1 MFSRLSAR
9 KLLAAAVIP
18 AVFGVYYTFALP
30 NHSLANAAA
39 QTGAPAHD
47 SASRTQRFPDF
58 TRIVEENGP
67 SVVNVAVSRTA
78 PAAEQ
83 GQGPGGVPGLSPDDP
98 LQEFFRRFGQPG
110 QQGRGPQGQGPQAAP
125 EIQRGLGSGFII
137 SPDGIILTN
146 AHVVAEATEITV
158 KLTDRREFEAKVL
171 GVDKRTDI
179 AVLKIEAK
187 DLPYVKIG
195 HASDLKVGEWV
206 AAIGSPFGFENT
218 VTSGIVSAKARAL
231 PDENYVPFIQTDV
244 AVNPG
249 NSGGP
254 LFNMD
259 GEVIGMNSQ
268 IFSRTGGFMGLSF
281 AIPIDVAMQVKD
293 DLIKN
298 GKVTRGRIGVQ
309 IQDVNQALAN
319 SFGLPKPQGALISG
333 VEPDSPAAK
342 AGLKSGDVV
351 LGVNGKEINQL
362 SELSGAIAATKPG
375 NNARLQVWREGKSK
389 DVDVKVGE
397 LLEPKIA
404 AAPAAGNEAQTSA
417 KLGLTLR
424 ELAPDERAQ
433 LKTDGGLVVQSSSGA
448 AAKAG
453 IQPGDVILAF
463 NDTPVKS
470 VEQLKS
476 LMKKTDKTVALL
488 IQRDANRMY
497 VPVQVG

>member
-1 MFSRLSAR
+1 MFSKLSAK

-18 AVFGVYYTFALP
+18 AVFGVYYSFALP
-30 NHSLANAAA
+30 GHEPANAAA
-39 QTGAPAHD
+39 QTSAPAHD
-47 SASRTQRFPDF
+47 SASRTQRLPDF
-58 TRIVEENGP
+58 TRIVDENGP
-67 SVVNVAVSRTA
+67 AVVNVAVSRGA

-83 GQGPGGVPGLSPDDP
+83 GQGPGAAPGLSPDDP
-98 LQEFFRRFGQPG
+98 LQEFLRRFG

-125 EIQRGLGSGFII
+125 EIQHGLGSGFII

-158 KLTDRREFEAKVL
+158 KLTDRREFDAKVL

-218 VTSGIVSAKARAL
+218 ITSGIVSAKARAL

-259 GEVIGMNSQ
+259 GEVVGMNSQ

-298 GKVTRGRIGVQ
+298 GRVTRGRIGVQ

-397 LLEPKIA
+397 LLEQKLA
-404 AAPAAGNEAQTSA
+404 AAPAGNEGQTSA

-433 LKTDGGLVVQSSSGA
+433 LRTEGGLVVQSSAGA

-476 LMKKTDKTVALL
+476 LMKKSDKTVALL

-497 VPVQVG
+497 VPIQVG

>member
-1 MFSRLSAR
+1 MFSRLTAR
-9 KLLAAAVIP
+9 KMLVAAVIP

-30 NHSLANAAA
+30 GHTTANAAP
-39 QTGAPAHD
+39 QTSTQAGKSPA
-47 SASRTQRFPDF
+47 QRFPDF

-67 SVVNVAVSRTA
+67 SVVNVSVSRTT
-78 PAAEQ
+78 PVAAQ
-83 GQGPGGVPGLSPDDP
+83 GQGPGNSQDDP
-98 LQEFFRRFGQPG
+98 LQEFLRRFGRQ
-110 QQGRGPQGQGPQAAP
+110 GPQGQGPQAEP

-137 SPDGIILTN
+137 SADGIILTN

-158 KLTDRREFEAKVL
+158 KLTDRREFDAKVL

-179 AVLKIEAK
+179 AVLKIDAK
-187 DLPYVKIG
+187 NLPAVKIG
-195 HASDLKVGEWV
+195 HASELKVGEWV

-218 VTSGIVSAKARAL
+218 ITSGIVSAKARAL

-259 GEVIGMNSQ
+259 GEVVGMNSQ

-293 DLIKN
+293 DLITN

-333 VEPDSPAAK
+333 VEPGSPAEK

-351 LGVNGKEINQL
+351 LSVNGKEFNQL

-375 NNARLQVWREGKSK
+375 NTAHLQVWRDSKSR
-389 DVDVKVGE
+389 DVDVKVAE
-397 LLEPKIA
+397 LMDQKVA
-404 AAPAAGNEAQTSA
+404 VKSAGDEQTSA
-417 KLGLTLR
+417 KLGLTVR

-433 LKTDGGLVVQSSSGA
+433 LKTEGGLVVQNASGA
-448 AAKAG
+448 AARAG
-453 IQPGDVILAF
+453 IQAGDVILAF
-463 NDTPVKS
+463 NDTPLKS
-470 VEQLKS
+470 VEQLKN
-476 LMKKTDKTVALL
+476 LMKKTDKTIALL

>member
-1 MFSRLSAR
+1 MISILTAR
-9 KLLAAAVIP
+9 KWLFAALIP
-18 AVFGVYYTFALP
+18 AAFGVYYGFALP
-30 NHSLANAAA
+30 GHTDANAAPPTA
-39 QTGAPAHD
+39 ARS
-47 SASRTQRFPDF
+47 SASTTAQRLPDF

-67 SVVNVAVSRTA
+67 SVVNVSVSRTQST
-78 PAAEQ
+78 AAQ
-83 GQGPGGVPGLSPDDP
+83 GQKPGVPGLAPDDP
-98 LQEFFRRFGQPG
+98 LQEFFRRFGPPG
-110 QQGRGPQGQGPQAAP
+110 QQGPQGPQGGP
-125 EIQRGLGSGFII
+125 EVQRGLGSGFII
-137 SPDGIILTN
+137 SSDGIILTN
-146 AHVVAEATEITV
+146 AHVVADATDITV

-179 AVLKIEAK
+179 AVLKIDAK
-187 DLPYVKIG
+187 NLPAVKIG

-206 AAIGSPFGFENT
+206 AAIGSPFGFDNT
-218 VTSGIVSAKARAL
+218 ITSGIVSAKARAL

-259 GEVIGMNSQ
+259 GEVIGVNSQ

-281 AIPIDVAMQVKD
+281 AIPIDVAIQVKE
-293 DLIKN
+293 DLIHN

-333 VEPDSPAAK
+333 VEPGSPAEK

-375 NNARLQVWREGKSK
+375 NNARLQIWREGKSR
-389 DVDVKVGE
+389 DMDVKVAE
-397 LLEPKIA
+397 LIEQQKTA
-404 AAPAAGNEAQTSA
+404 AVTPPEGQTSA

-424 ELAPDERAQ
+424 ELAPEERAQ
-433 LKTDGGLVVQSSSGA
+433 LKTEGGVVVQSASGA
-448 AAKAG
+448 AARAG
-453 IQPGDVILAF
+453 IQAGDVILAF

-470 VEQLKS
+470 IEQLKS
-476 LMKKTDKTVALL
+476 LAQKSDKTIALL

-497 VPVQVG
+497 VPIQVS

>member
-1 MFSRLSAR
+1 MFSRLTAR
-9 KLLAAAVIP
+9 KMLAAAVIP
-18 AVFGVYYTFALP
+18 AVFGVYYAFALP
-30 NHSLANAAA
+30 GHTTANAAP
-39 QTGAPAHD
+39 QTSTEASKS
-47 SASRTQRFPDF
+47 SARLPDF

-67 SVVNVAVSRTA
+67 AVVNVSVSRTT
-78 PAAEQ
+78 PVAA
-83 GQGPGGVPGLSPDDP
+83 QGPGPGNPQDDP
-98 LQEFFRRFGQPG
+98 LQDFLRRFGQ
-110 QQGRGPQGQGPQAAP
+110 QGPQGPRGEP
-125 EIQRGLGSGFII
+125 EVQRGLGSGFII
-137 SPDGIILTN
+137 SSDGIILTN

-158 KLTDRREFEAKVL
+158 KLTDRREFDAKVL

-179 AVLKIEAK
+179 AVLKIDARN
-187 DLPYVKIG
+187 LPAVRIG
-195 HASDLKVGEWV
+195 HASELKVGEWV

-218 VTSGIVSAKARAL
+218 ITSGIVSAKARAL

-259 GEVIGMNSQ
+259 GEVVGVNSQ

-293 DLIKN
+293 DLVKS

-333 VEPDSPAAK
+333 VEPGSPAEK

-351 LGVNGKEINQL
+351 LGVNGNQINQL

-375 NNARLQVWREGKSK
+375 NNARLQIWREGKSR
-389 DVDVKVGE
+389 DVDVKVAE
-397 LLEPKIA
+397 LMEQKVALNN
-404 AAPAAGNEAQTSA
+404 GGDSQTSA

-433 LKTDGGLVVQSSSGA
+433 LKTDGGLVVQSASGA
-448 AAKAG
+448 AARAG
-453 IQPGDVILAF
+453 IQAGDVILAF
-463 NDTPVKS
+463 NDTPLTS
-470 VEQLKS
+470 VEQLKT
-476 LMKKTDKTVALL
+476 LMKKTDRTIALL
-488 IQRDANRMY
+488 VQRDANRMY

>member
-1 MFSRLSAR
+1 MFSRLSTAR
-9 KLLAAAVIP
+9 KMLIAAIVP
-18 AVFGVYYTFALP
+18 AVFGIYYSFALP
-30 NHSLANAAA
+30 GHSTANAAA
-39 QTGAPAHD
+39 PSAAAASSHD
-47 SASRTQRFPDF
+47 ASSRTQRLPDF
-58 TRIVEENGP
+58 TRIVDENGP
-67 SVVNVAVSRTA
+67 AVVNVAVSRSA
-78 PAAEQ
+78 PAAAP
-83 GQGPGGVPGLSPDDP
+83 GQGPGGQDDDP

-110 QQGRGPQGQGPQAAP
+110 PQGPGPQGPGQRAEP

-146 AHVVAEATEITV
+146 AHVVADATDISV
-158 KLTDRREFEAKVL
+158 KLTDRREFDAKVL

-179 AVLKIEAK
+179 AVIKIEARN
-187 DLPYVKIG
+187 LPFVKIG

-218 VTSGIVSAKARAL
+218 ITSGIVSAKARAL

-259 GEVIGMNSQ
+259 GEVVGMNSQ

-333 VEPDSPAAK
+333 VEPGSPAEK

-351 LGVNGKEINQL
+351 LAVNGKEINQL

-375 NNARLQVWREGKSK
+375 NNARLQVWHEGKSR

-397 LLEPKIA
+397 LLEQKLA
-404 AAPAAGNEAQTSA
+404 AATGGDGQTSA

-424 ELAPDERAQ
+424 ELAPDEQAQ
-433 LKTDGGLVVQSSSGA
+433 LKTEGGLVVQNAAGA
-448 AAKAG
+448 AARAG
-453 IQPGDVILAF
+453 IQPGDVILAL

-476 LMKKTDKTVALL
+476 LVKKSDKTVALL
-488 IQRDANRMY
+488 IQRDSNRMY
-497 VPVQVG
+497 VPIQVG

>member
-1 MFSRLSAR
+1 MLSRLTAR
-9 KLLAAAVIP
+9 KFLVAAIIP
-18 AVFGVYYTFALP
+18 AVFGVYYAFALP
-30 NHSLANAAA
+30 GHTTANAAP
-39 QTGAPAHD
+39 QT
-47 SASRTQRFPDF
+47 STQASKSSSQRLPDF

-67 SVVNVAVSRTA
+67 AVVNVSVSRTT
-78 PAAEQ
+78 PVAA
-83 GQGPGGVPGLSPDDP
+83 QGPGPGNPQDDAM
-98 LQEFFRRFGQPG
+98 QEFLRRFGRQ
-110 QQGRGPQGQGPQAAP
+110 GPQGQAPQTGP
-125 EIQRGLGSGFII
+125 EIQRGLGSGFIV
-137 SPDGIILTN
+137 SSDGIILTN

-158 KLTDRREFEAKVL
+158 KLTDRREFDAKVL

-179 AVLKIEAK
+179 AVLKIDAK
-187 DLPYVKIG
+187 NLPAVRIG
-195 HASDLKVGEWV
+195 NASDLKVGEWV

-218 VTSGIVSAKARAL
+218 ITSGIVSAKARSL

-259 GEVIGMNSQ
+259 GEVIGVNSQ

-293 DLIKN
+293 DLVRN

-333 VEPDSPAAK
+333 VEPGSPAEK

-351 LGVNGKEINQL
+351 LGVNGKEINQI

-375 NNARLQVWREGKSK
+375 NNARLQIWREGKSR
-389 DVDVKVGE
+389 DVDVKVAE
-397 LLEPKIA
+397 LMEQKIA
-404 AAPAAGNEAQTSA
+404 INNGDDSQTSA

-433 LKTDGGLVVQSSSGA
+433 LKTEGGLVVQNASGA
-448 AAKAG
+448 AARAG

-463 NDTPVKS
+463 NDTPLKS
-470 VEQLKS
+470 VEQLKN
-476 LMKKTDKTVALL
+476 LMKKTDKTIALL

>member
-1 MFSRLSAR
+1 MFSRLTAR
-9 KLLAAAVIP
+9 KWLIAAVVP
-18 AVFGVYYTFALP
+18 AVFGVYYAFALP
-30 NHSLANAAA
+30 SYTTANAAPQGGSQA
-39 QTGAPAHD
+39 SS
-47 SASRTQRFPDF
+47 SAARLPDF

-67 SVVNVAVSRTA
+67 AVVNVSVSRTT
-78 PAAEQ
+78 PVAAQ
-83 GQGPGGVPGLSPDDP
+83 GQGSGNPQDDP
-98 LQEFFRRFGQPG
+98 LQEFLRRFGPQ
-110 QQGRGPQGQGPQAAP
+110 GPQGQGPQGAP

-137 SPDGIILTN
+137 SSDGIILTN

-158 KLTDRREFEAKVL
+158 KLTDRREFEAKIL
-171 GVDKRTDI
+171 GIDKRTDI
-179 AVLKIEAK
+179 AVLKIDAK
-187 DLPYVKIG
+187 NLPAVKIG
-195 HASDLKVGEWV
+195 RAGDLKVGEWV

-244 AVNPG
+244 PVNPG

-259 GEVIGMNSQ
+259 GEVVGMNSQ

-281 AIPIDVAMQVKD
+281 AIPIEVAMQVKD
-293 DLIKN
+293 DLVTS

-333 VEPDSPAAK
+333 VEPGSPAEK

-375 NNARLQVWREGKSK
+375 NNARLQIWRDGKSR
-389 DVDVKVGE
+389 DVDVKVAE
-397 LLEPKIA
+397 LMEQKLA
-404 AAPAAGNEAQTSA
+404 VNSTGDSQTSA
-417 KLGLTLR
+417 KLGLTVR
-424 ELAPDERAQ
+424 ELAPEERAQ
-433 LKTDGGLVVQSSSGA
+433 LKTEGGLVVQSATGA
-448 AAKAG
+448 AARAG
-453 IQPGDVILAF
+453 IQAGDVILAF
-463 NDTPVKS
+463 NDTPLKS
-470 VEQLKS
+470 VEQLKN
-476 LMKKTDKTVALL
+476 LMKKTDKTIALL

-497 VPVQVG
+497 VPIQVG

>member
-1 MFSRLSAR
+1 MLSRLTAR
-9 KLLAAAVIP
+9 KFLIAAVIP
-18 AVFGVYYTFALP
+18 AVFGVYYAFALP
-30 NHSLANAAA
+30 GHTTANAAP
-39 QTGAPAHD
+39 QT
-47 SASRTQRFPDF
+47 STQSVRSSSQHLPDF

-67 SVVNVAVSRTA
+67 AVVNVSVSRTT
-78 PAAEQ
+78 PVAA
-83 GQGPGGVPGLSPDDP
+83 QGPGPGNSQDDP
-98 LQEFFRRFGQPG
+98 LQDFLRRFGPQ
-110 QQGRGPQGQGPQAAP
+110 GPQGQGPRGEP
-125 EIQRGLGSGFII
+125 EVQRGLGSGFII
-137 SPDGIILTN
+137 SSDGVILTN

-158 KLTDRREFEAKVL
+158 KLTDRREFDAKVL

-179 AVLKIEAK
+179 AVLKIDAK
-187 DLPYVKIG
+187 NLPAVRIG
-195 HASDLKVGEWV
+195 HASELKVGEWV

-218 VTSGIVSAKARAL
+218 ITSGIVSAKARAL

-259 GEVIGMNSQ
+259 GEVVGVNSQ

-293 DLIKN
+293 DLVQN

-333 VEPDSPAAK
+333 VEPGSPADK
-342 AGLKSGDVV
+342 AGLKTGDVV

-375 NNARLQVWREGKSK
+375 NNARLQVWREGKSR
-389 DVDVKVGE
+389 DVDVKVAELMEQKVAMNNGGE
-397 LLEPKIA
+397 P
-404 AAPAAGNEAQTSA
+404 QTSA
-417 KLGLTLR
+417 KLGLTVR

-433 LKTDGGLVVQSSSGA
+433 LKIEGGLVVQNASGA
-448 AAKAG
+448 AARAG
-453 IQPGDVILAF
+453 IQQGDVILAF
-463 NDTPVKS
+463 NDTPLKS
-470 VEQLKS
+470 VEQLKT
-476 LMKKTDKTVALL
+476 LMKKTDKTIALL

>member
-1 MFSRLSAR
+1 MFSRLTAAR
-9 KLLAAAVIP
+9 KALIAAAVP
-18 AVFGVYYTFALP
+18 VLFGVYYTFALP
-30 NHSLANAAA
+30 GH
-39 QTGAPAHD
+39 APARAATAPAATAQD
-47 SASRTQRFPDF
+47 STARTQHLPDF

-67 SVVNVAVSRTA
+67 AVVNVSVARNAA
-78 PAAEQ
+78 PAQAQ
-83 GQGPGGVPGLSPDDP
+83 PGFPGLAPDDP

-110 QQGRGPQGQGPQAAP
+110 PSQGPQGEPQ
-125 EIQRGLGSGFII
+125 IQRGLGSGFII
-137 SPDGIILTN
+137 DPSGIILTN
-146 AHVVAEATEITV
+146 AHVVADATDISV
-158 KLTDRREFEAKVL
+158 KLTDRREFDAKVL

-179 AVLKIEAK
+179 AVLKIEATN
-187 DLPYVKIG
+187 LPYVKIG

-218 VTSGIVSAKARAL
+218 VTSGIVSAKARSL

-254 LFNMD
+254 LFNMN
-259 GEVIGMNSQ
+259 GEVVGMNSQ

-319 SFGLPKPQGALISG
+319 SFGLPKPEGALISG
-333 VEPDSPAAK
+333 VEPGSPADK

-351 LGVNGKEINQL
+351 LAVNGKEIDQL
-362 SELSGAIAATKPG
+362 SDLSGAIAATKPG
-375 NNARLQVWREGKSK
+375 NNARLRVWRDGKSR
-389 DVDVKVGE
+389 DIDVKVGE
-397 LLEPKIA
+397 LLDQKVA
-404 AAPAAGNEAQTSA
+404 AAGAGADGQNSA

-424 ELAPDERAQ
+424 ELAPDERTQ
-433 LKTDGGLVVQSSSGA
+433 LKTEGGLVVQNASGA
-448 AAKAG
+448 AARAG
-453 IQPGDVILAF
+453 IQPGDVILAL

-470 VEQLKS
+470 VEQLRS
-476 LMKKTDKTVALL
+476 LVRKADKTVALL
-488 IQRDANRMY
+488 IQRDASRIY

>member
-1 MFSRLSAR
+1 MFSRLSA
-9 KLLAAAVIP
+9 KKWLVAAVVP
-18 AVFGVYYTFALP
+18 AVFGVYYAFALP
-30 NHSLANAAA
+30 GHTPANAASPTA
-39 QTGAPAHD
+39 TSSTHHL
-47 SASRTQRFPDF
+47 PDF

-67 SVVNVAVSRTA
+67 SVVNVSVSHTA
-78 PAAEQ
+78 PAAAQ
-83 GQGPGGVPGLSPDDP
+83 GQNPGIPGLAPDDP
-98 LQEFFRRFGQPG
+98 MQEFFRRFGPPR
-110 QQGRGPQGQGPQAAP
+110 QQGPQGEP
-125 EIQRGLGSGFII
+125 EVQRGLGSGFII
-137 SPDGIILTN
+137 SSDGIILTN

-187 DLPYVKIG
+187 GLPAVRIG
-195 HASDLKVGEWV
+195 HAAELKVGEWV

-218 VTSGIVSAKARAL
+218 ITSGIVSAKARAL

-244 AVNPG
+244 PVNPG

-259 GEVIGMNSQ
+259 GEVVGINSQ
-268 IFSRTGGFMGLSF
+268 IYSRSGGFMGLSF

-293 DLIKN
+293 DLVKD

-333 VEPDSPAAK
+333 VEPGSPAEK

-375 NNARLQVWREGKSK
+375 NTARLQIWRGGKSSNI
-389 DVDVKVGE
+389 DVKVAE
-397 LLEPKIA
+397 LMERKIA
-404 AAPAAGNEAQTSA
+404 ANEAGDSSQTSA

-433 LKTDGGLVVQSSSGA
+433 LKTEGGLVVQNASGA
-448 AAKAG
+448 AARAG
-453 IQPGDVILAF
+453 IQAGDVILAF
-463 NDTPVKS
+463 NDTPVTS

-476 LMKKTDKTVALL
+476 LVKKSDKTIALL
-488 IQRDANRMY
+488 IQRDSNRMY
-497 VPVQVG
+497 VPLQVG

>member
-1 MFSRLSAR
+1 MLSRFTLR
-9 KLLAAAVIP
+9 KFLVAAIVP
-18 AVFGVYYTFALP
+18 AVFGAYYAFALP
-30 NHSLANAAA
+30 GHSTANAAP
-39 QTGAPAHD
+39 QTRAH
-47 SASRTQRFPDF
+47 ASTSSTQRLPDF
-58 TRIVEENGP
+58 TRIVEENGAA
-67 SVVNVAVSRTA
+67 VVNVSVSRTT
-78 PAAEQ
+78 PVAA
-83 GQGPGGVPGLSPDDP
+83 QGPGSGSSQDDP
-98 LQEFFRRFGQPG
+98 LQEFLRRFGQ
-110 QQGRGPQGQGPQAAP
+110 QGPQGQGPQGGP
-125 EIQRGLGSGFII
+125 EIQHGLGSGFIV
-137 SPDGIILTN
+137 SSDGIILTN
-146 AHVVAEATEITV
+146 AHVVAEGTEITV

-179 AVLKIEAK
+179 AVLKIDAGN
-187 DLPYVKIG
+187 LPTVKIG

-218 VTSGIVSAKARAL
+218 ITSGIVSAKARAL

-259 GEVIGMNSQ
+259 GEVVGVNSQ

-281 AIPIDVAMQVKD
+281 AIPIDVAIQVKD
-293 DLIKN
+293 DLVQN

-333 VEPDSPAAK
+333 VEPGSPAEK

-351 LGVNGKEINQL
+351 LGVNGKEINRL

-375 NNARLQVWREGKSK
+375 NTARLQIWREGASR
-389 DVDVKVGE
+389 DVDVRVAELMEQKVAMNNGGE
-397 LLEPKIA
+397 S
-404 AAPAAGNEAQTSA
+404 QTSA
-417 KLGLTLR
+417 KLGLTVR

-433 LKTDGGLVVQSSSGA
+433 LKTEGGLVVQNVSGA
-448 AAKAG
+448 GARAG

-470 VEQLKS
+470 VEQLKN
-476 LMKKTDKTVALL
+476 LMKKTDKTIALL

-497 VPVQVG
+497 VPVHVG

>member
-1 MFSRLSAR
+1 MFSKLTAR
-9 KLLAAAVIP
+9 KWLIAAVVP
-18 AVFGVYYTFALP
+18 AVFGVYYAFGLP
-30 NHSLANAAA
+30 GHPDATAAP
-39 QTGAPAHD
+39 QPSVPSST
-47 SASRTQRFPDF
+47 SATSQRFPDF

-67 SVVNVAVSRTA
+67 SVVNVSVSRTT
-78 PAAEQ
+78 PVAAQ
-83 GQGPGGVPGLSPDDP
+83 GQMPDVPGLSPDDP
-98 LQEFFRRFGQPG
+98 LQQFFRRFGQPMP
-110 QQGRGPQGQGPQAAP
+110 QGPQGEPQ
-125 EIQRGLGSGFII
+125 IQRGLGSGFII

-146 AHVVAEATEITV
+146 AHVVDGASDITV

-179 AVLKIEAK
+179 AVLKIDAK
-187 DLPYVKIG
+187 NLPAVKIG

-218 VTSGIVSAKARAL
+218 ITSGIVSAKARAL

-254 LFNMD
+254 LFNMN
-259 GEVIGMNSQ
+259 GEVVGINSQ

-293 DLIKN
+293 ELVQN
-298 GKVTRGRIGVQ
+298 GKVIRGRIGVQ

-319 SFGLPKPQGALISG
+319 SFGLPKPEGALISR
-333 VEPDSPAAK
+333 VEPGSPAEK

-362 SELSGAIAATKPG
+362 SELSSAIAATKPG
-375 NNARLQVWREGKSK
+375 NNARLQIWRDGKSR
-389 DVDVKVGE
+389 DMDVKVGE
-397 LLEPKIA
+397 LKEQIA
-404 AAPAAGNEAQTSA
+404 ANDAGDAQSA
-417 KLGLTLR
+417 GKLGLTLR

-433 LKTDGGLVVQSSSGA
+433 LKTEGGLVVENASGA
-448 AAKAG
+448 AARAG

-463 NDTPVKS
+463 NDTPLKS
-470 VEQLKS
+470 VEQLKR
-476 LMKKTDKTVALL
+476 LVKKSDKTVALL
-488 IQRDANRMY
+488 IQRDSSRIY
-497 VPVQVG
+497 VPVPIG